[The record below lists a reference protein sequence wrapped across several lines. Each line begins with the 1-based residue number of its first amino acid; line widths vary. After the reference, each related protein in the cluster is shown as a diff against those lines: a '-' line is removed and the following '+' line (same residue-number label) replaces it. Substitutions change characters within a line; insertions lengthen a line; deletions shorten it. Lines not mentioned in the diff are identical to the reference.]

1 MSARTDTTPAAKLAA
16 LARRSP
22 PGASL
27 TYRGGAD
34 GLGNRGATLT
44 DCPRCGQAVRVELHS
59 GRLSARCYGGCGA
72 EALLGALDTTR
83 VAAELRRAAR

>member
-16 LARRSP
+16 LARRSL

-34 GLGNRGATLT
+34 GHVT
-44 DCPRCGQAVRVELHS
+44 DCPTCGQAVRVALHS
-59 GRLSARCYGGCGA
+59 GRLTARCYGGCGA
-72 EALLGALDTTR
+72 EQLLEALDTTR

>member
-16 LARRSP
+16 LARRSL

-34 GLGNRGATLT
+34 GHGDRGATLA
-44 DCPRCGQAVRVELHS
+44 DCPRCGQAVRVALHG
-59 GRLSARCYGGCGA
+59 GRLSARCYGGCDA
-72 EALLGALDTTR
+72 EQLLEALDTTR
-83 VAAELRRAAR
+83 VAAELWRAR